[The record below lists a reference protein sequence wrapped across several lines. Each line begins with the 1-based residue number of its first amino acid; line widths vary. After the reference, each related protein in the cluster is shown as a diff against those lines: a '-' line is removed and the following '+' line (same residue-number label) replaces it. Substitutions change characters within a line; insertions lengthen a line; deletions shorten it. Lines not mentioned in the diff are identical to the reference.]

1 MIWLRGFVL
10 GLFTRHLG
18 TKLLALLLS
27 VGLFSFVQFSQME
40 TREVPELDLVV
51 TLDVELQ
58 DRFVLL
64 TPRLRVE
71 DLEISGLRSRVNVLA
86 RQHLQAPLPVEINER
101 FLRLHRDGLDIPV
114 NSDFFRDEA
123 LWGKD
128 IKVSGLSGDRKIEL
142 DDLVEKRVI
151 VTIDSE
157 TNRVLPENHRYQGTL
172 EGDALD
178 LSVNINQVTVRG
190 PRRAFGKDPKIVLE
204 LPDLAQV
211 LGGFNT
217 AKEQAEAEVG
227 FKVDWTSGD
236 IDDRYTE
243 NLLFSERGQQLMT
256 ARTFQGA
263 LKVLCTVVV
272 RKTNKEVSIPIEVRA
287 GKGSVDIDRWEPS
300 GKPILTSEFQE
311 RWARNFPLRM
321 PKSLADDADFLARL
335 VLIFNV
341 AGTTPNDAGT
351 LRVPLYLDLKGDRRP
366 QDLERLRRIE
376 IAAEQ
381 RWEEFTPK

>member
-1 MIWLRGFVL
+1 MIWLRAFVL

-128 IKVSGLSGDRKIEL
+128 IKVSGLSGDRKIEI

-151 VTIDSE
+151 VTIDPE

-190 PRRAFGKDPKIVLE
+190 PRRAFGEDPKIVLE

-217 AKEQAEAEVG
+217 AKEQAQAEVG

-243 NLLFSERGQQLMT
+243 NLLISERGQQLMT

-263 LKVLCTVVV
+263 LKVFCTVVV
-272 RKTNKEVSIPIEVRA
+272 RKTNQEVSIPIEVRA
-287 GKGSVDIDRWEPS
+287 GKGSVDIDKWEPS

-351 LRVPLYLDLKGDRRP
+351 LRVPIYLDLKGDRRP

-381 RWEEFTPK
+381 RWEEFSK